1 MGLVA
6 IAASSALVLGAC
18 GGGGGG
24 GTTGNNHQG
33 PAAQSGANN
42 SAPANAAG
50 SSCVNASQ
58 VLSNPQSYAGKEV
71 TVTGTIAQMVDQ
83 HAFTVA
89 INTSN
94 NNGGIL
100 GNNNSNNNGANN
112 NGANNNGNGANNNA
126 QMLLAVDKN
135 NTPLTQGAPVEITGV
150 LQPAF
155 NPNQAQTFTGA
166 NLDQAAL
173 TAYNG
178 KPYVEAAFAGP
189 ISTNLTNNNQGGGI
203 LNGGNSNC
211 AAASQVLN
219 NPQAYAGQQITVT
232 GTVGQAIGQHAF
244 TITANN
250 NNGGGILGNG
260 NNNGANNNGANNN
273 GNNAQTLLAVAKETT
288 GMPTPG
294 SPVQIVG
301 TLQPT
306 FDMNQAVAFA
316 GGNLDQA
323 ALTAY
328 NGKPYVQAVFAG
340 PVSANLA
347 NNGQGGS

>member
-18 GGGGGG
+18 GGGGG
-24 GTTGNNHQG
+24 TTGNNHQG
-33 PAAQSGANN
+33 PAAQGGANN

-58 VLSNPQSYAGKEV
+58 VFSNTQSYAGKEV
-71 TVTGTIAQMVDQ
+71 TVTGTVAQVVDQ

-89 INTSN
+89 VNTSN

-112 NGANNNGNGANNNA
+112 NANNGNGANNNT
-126 QMLLAVDKN
+126 QMLLAVDKTN
-135 NTPLTQGAPVEITGV
+135 MPLTQGAPVEITGV

-155 NPNQAQTFTGA
+155 NANQAQTFTGA

-189 ISTNLTNNNQGGGI
+189 VSANLTNNNQGGGI
-203 LNGGNSNC
+203 LSGGNSNC

-219 NPQAYAGQQITVT
+219 NPQSYAGQQITVT

-244 TITANN
+244 TITTNN
-250 NNGGGILGNG
+250 NNG
-260 NNNGANNNGANNN
+260 NNNGANNNGNNNN
-273 GNNAQTLLAVAKETT
+273 GTNAQTLLAVAKETT

-294 SPVQIVG
+294 SPVQITG

-323 ALTAY
+323 GLTAY

>member
-18 GGGGGG
+18 GGGGG
-24 GTTGNNHQG
+24 TTGNQQGQQG
-33 PAAQSGANN
+33 PATQGGANN
-42 SAPANAAG
+42 SAPTNAAG

-58 VLSNPQSYAGKEV
+58 VFSNTQSFAGKEV
-71 TVTGTIAQMVDQ
+71 TVTGTVSQVVGQ
-83 HAFTVA
+83 HAFAVA
-89 INTSN
+89 VNTSN

-112 NGANNNGNGANNNA
+112 NGANNNGANNNA
-126 QMLLAVDKN
+126 QTLLAVDKD
-135 NTPLTQGAPVEITGV
+135 NTTLAQGSPVEITGV
-150 LQPAF
+150 LQPTFDA
-155 NPNQAQTFTGA
+155 NQAQAFTGA
-166 NLDQAAL
+166 NIDQAAL

-178 KPYVEAAFAGP
+178 KPYVQAAFAGP
-189 ISTNLTNNNQGGGI
+189 ISANLTNSNQGGGI
-203 LNGGNSNC
+203 LNGGNNNC

-219 NPQAYAGQQITVT
+219 NPQSYAGQQITVT
-232 GTVGQAIGQHAF
+232 GTVGQAVGQHAF
-244 TITANN
+244 TITAN

-260 NNNGANNNGANNN
+260 NNNNNGNNNGANNN
-273 GNNAQTLLAVAKETT
+273 GNNGQTLLAVAKETT

-294 SPVQIVG
+294 SPVQITG

-306 FDMNQAVAFA
+306 FDMNQAAAFA

-323 ALTAY
+323 ALNAY
-328 NGKPYVQAVFAG
+328 NGKPYIQAVFAG